1 VLSFGSEPAAV
12 NAPYPTVIGRFND
25 VDGATAMITE
35 TDDLAAVLVEPMMGS
50 GRRIPASAELLE
62 ALRTATSDRGTVLVF
77 DEVMTSRAAP
87 GGAQELYGVL
97 PDLTTLGK
105 YVGGGMSFGAF
116 GGTRALMD
124 QFDPTLPG
132 ALAHAGT
139 FNNNVLTMAAGSAA
153 LSKVF
158 TPEAARAL
166 AVRGDHVRD
175 TLNAR
180 FGELGSDWQCTGLGS
195 IMNLHP
201 SRATVGHPG
210 DLAAADD
217 RRRELLFL
225 DLLEEGYYIARR
237 GFIALSLALSND
249 DLDGFVA
256 AVSQAVTR
264 RG

>member
-1 VLSFGSEPAAV
+1 
-12 NAPYPTVIGRFND
+12 
-25 VDGATAMITE
+25 
-35 TDDLAAVLVEPMMGS
+35 
-50 GRRIPASAELLE
+50 
-62 ALRTATSDRGTVLVF
+62 
-77 DEVMTSRAAP
+77 
-87 GGAQELYGVL
+87 
-97 PDLTTLGK
+97 
-105 YVGGGMSFGAF
+105 MSFGAF
-116 GGTRALMD
+116 GGTTALMD

-158 TPEAARAL
+158 TPDAARAL
-166 AVRGDHVRD
+166 GVRGDHVRD

-180 FGELGSDWQCTGLGS
+180 FSELGADWQCTGLGS

-201 SRATVGHPG
+201 SRAAVRHPG

-225 DLLEEGYYIARR
+225 DLLEAGYYIARR
-237 GFIALSLALSND
+237 GFIALSLALSDD
-249 DLDGFVA
+249 DLDDFVA
-256 AVSQAVTR
+256 AVTQAVTR